1 MDQYFGTY
9 HRFETPSKKDA
20 ALLLGADNLVGD
32 KYDIEFVTESGQRAA
47 WLRNRFGAKIGF
59 FDADFSRQLSVIVA
73 RGWTV
78 QAVLSFVA
86 YTDRPAPGRYW
97 GEVAVICFDPA
108 LEDAFGPFVD
118 NLLPPPCRRRAPRG
132 RTGRTGRG
140 QGRREQGVVGA
151 RQTRPLPRERD
162 RHRHH
167 EKSAQDVGKA
177 HRAGP
182 QGKQGLLCGQ
192 LGVLAA
198 FGDGRAVRPEVL
210 RRVLREG
217 WAAGSFSTGNPGHGA
232 GAQPH
237 PAPPVEKA
245 TPEPASR
252 SCSVRAPAVARV
264 TSPTRSRSGVC
275 TILRTICPPHG
286 PHRAEATFPSYR
298 EWCSFPESSTF
309 LPRRG

>member
-1 MDQYFGTY
+1 MHATKEEDTFMDQYFGTY

-118 NLLPPPCRRRAPRG
+118 NLSRR
-132 RTGRTGRG
+132 
-140 QGRREQGVVGA
+140 
-151 RQTRPLPRERD
+151 
-162 RHRHH
+162 
-167 EKSAQDVGKA
+167 
-177 HRAGP
+177 
-182 QGKQGLLCGQ
+182 
-192 LGVLAA
+192 LA
-198 FGDGRAVRPEVL
+198 DGVRPEVEL
-210 RRVLREG
+210 GEQGVAKVVESKGSWAPAKHVPFPEKETGTAIMKSRRKMSEKPSSRAARETR
-217 WAAGSFSTGNPGHGA
+217 AAMRSVG
-232 GAQPH
+232 
-237 PAPPVEKA
+237 
-245 TPEPASR
+245 R
-252 SCSVRAPAVARV
+252 SC
-264 TSPTRSRSGVC
+264 C
-275 TILRTICPPHG
+275 
-286 PHRAEATFPSYR
+286 F
-298 EWCSFPESSTF
+298 W
-309 LPRRG
+309 